1 MYRITDFNV
10 FNMTTFQHK
19 KDVLYQN
26 SLQGLVD
33 PTRND
38 VTLSSPDYQR
48 FKKHSPPY
56 SSDAGV

>member
-1 MYRITDFNV
+1 MYKIKYFHV

-38 VTLSSPDYQR
+38 VTLSSSDYQR
-48 FKKHSPPY
+48 FKKHSPSY